1 MNHCYSLDIQCV
13 YWQLLAQ
20 ITVFEQDLKNKNK
33 NLQRH
38 HYTLIQMCG
47 RISHVALKVVSFCT
61 SLESTF
67 DRNILIALFSWWQFC
82 ISYWEKSSNSGNTEP
97 SVFNNIMRHS
107 LRTGNHSWFCRIC
120 LLYKCWLGFY
130 QFFFFFILEKER
142 EREICMSRNIKYLKI
157 KKSWRKID
165 TSLLYLVASKPGS
178 SEPWENHHLLMS
190 ALQIYISP
198 AKICVMQALRMGYA
212 TTLALQRK
220 HNSSQKLWD
229 KIVWSVWLFITRI
242 MKFHGCHMTGCN
254 FYDFILTWKQ

>member
-1 MNHCYSLDIQCV
+1 
-13 YWQLLAQ
+13 
-20 ITVFEQDLKNKNK
+20 
-33 NLQRH
+33 
-38 HYTLIQMCG
+38 MCG

-165 TSLLYLVASKPGS
+165 TSLLSRCLKTWI
-178 SEPWENHHLLMS
+178 ER
-190 ALQIYISP
+190 
-198 AKICVMQALRMGYA
+198 ALRKSSFIDVCSANIYKSSKDLRNASIKNGLCHHISL
-212 TTLALQRK
+212 TT
-220 HNSSQKLWD
+220 
-229 KIVWSVWLFITRI
+229 
-242 MKFHGCHMTGCN
+242 
-254 FYDFILTWKQ
+254 